1 MISLRPAVLIAAGVA
16 ALLPAQVIRTNPG
29 FSRNE
34 IARNDDGS
42 SSLAPLGFTINFF
55 GKPRSAAYVNNNGNI
70 TFDAALPTYTPF
82 GLQKTNREIIAAF
95 FADVDTR
102 GANSKLVTYGQDFV
116 DNHKA
121 FAANYVDV
129 GYFASHD
136 DKLNR
141 FQLVVVDRSETGN
154 GNFDI
159 EFNYERIAWETG
171 DASGGTN
178 GFGGVPAAVGWSN
191 GATAEGTS
199 FELPGSMV
207 SGAFLDGGPRALIRA
222 RLNNPVVGRLLFR
235 ARDGVLSPGLSVTT
249 GPALPDATVG
259 QPYSFA
265 FQFAGVQGAGRWEL
279 LPDVVAPPG
288 LSLSASGALTGV
300 PTAPGTYSFTV
311 SVTATVDGESQTAYR
326 RSSIVIQA
334 PRISITTACPL
345 GDGTVGVPYSVSLQ
359 ARGNHAPVVW
369 SVENRY
375 SLPPGIS
382 LSSSGAFQ
390 GIPQAPGTYDF
401 LLRAETTDTIGTE
414 PAARSC
420 RVTSHPAAVQLAS
433 GCALP
438 DATVGVP
445 YAQTI
450 HPSGG
455 AAPYRFEWAG
465 QLPPGLN
472 LSASGAM
479 TGTPTVPGA
488 YPFRLIISG
497 GQTHSA
503 SQDCAI
509 QVNAPVVSAAAS
521 CPLPEAQ
528 TSADYSAALR
538 ASGGTPPYTWSLA
551 GTLPPG
557 LILSPD
563 GVISGRPTSAGPFL
577 FRLLTV
583 DAAGN
588 ESGQPCSIRVVRGP
602 LSVGNC
608 PLPTAASGQ
617 PYLAQLSA
625 VGGVEPYIWTS
636 TGQLPPGLALSSSGV
651 ISGTATDAGTYNFG
665 VSLRDGSYTSAT
677 QTCSLRIEPQ
687 RLRIATSC
695 PVRPAVLGNPYS
707 TNFTATGGT
716 PPYQFTFGGFLP
728 DGLAS
733 ASDGTVS
740 GTPQRA
746 GTTSFLVRA
755 EDAAGGRSETIC
767 SIEVGLGDPPQV
779 RISDIPSKVDA
790 GRPDFAIGVELAQ
803 PYRLPVSGLLH
814 LAVTPDTRSPDGAAN
829 QADPHLRFANG
840 QLAANFTIPPGTT
853 RVNVPLA
860 STGTVAG
867 SVVAFLS
874 GVSAGGVDVPL
885 AATPRVFQVPAS
897 APVVSSACYVPQGA
911 GVELSV
917 LGYSTTREMK
927 SADISTSLGTVT
939 INLSDIAAEYY
950 AREETI
956 RAGGAFSLRV
966 PYAQPLAGTASVRLT
981 NTVGSSSPVSVSR
994 CP

>member
-1 MISLRPAVLIAAGVA
+1 MKRLLPVVLAAVGAA

-55 GKPRSAAYVNNNGNI
+55 GKPRNTAYVNNNGNI
-70 TFDAALPTYTPF
+70 TFDAALPTFTPF

-102 GANSKLVTYGQDFV
+102 GANSKLVTYGQDLV
-116 DNHKA
+116 DGHKA

-141 FQLVVVDRSETGN
+141 FQLVVVDRSETGS

-159 EFNYERIAWETG
+159 EFNYERITWETG

-191 GATAEGTS
+191 GTTADGTS

-207 SGAFLDGGPRALIRA
+207 SGAFLDGGPKALIRA

-249 GPALPDATVG
+249 GPVLPDAIVG

-279 LPDVVAPPG
+279 VPDVVAPPG
-288 LSLSASGALTGV
+288 LSLSASGTLTGV
-300 PTAPGTYSFTV
+300 ATAPGTYSFTV
-311 SVTATVDGESQTAYR
+311 AVTATVDGESQTAYR

-359 ARGNHAPVVW
+359 ARGNSSPIVW
-369 SVENRY
+369 SVDNRY

-382 LSSSGAFQ
+382 LSSLGALQ
-390 GIPQAPGTYDF
+390 GIPQAPGTFDF

-414 PAARSC
+414 PAGRSC
-420 RVTSHPAAVQLAS
+420 RVTIHPAAVQLAS

-445 YAQTI
+445 YAQSF

-455 AAPYRFEWAG
+455 ASPYRFELMG
-465 QLPPGLN
+465 QLPAGLS
-472 LSASGAM
+472 LSAAGAL
-479 TGTPTVPGA
+479 TGIPTVAGA
-488 YPFRLIISG
+488 YPFRLIISDARA
-497 GQTHSA
+497 HSA

-509 QVNAPVVSAAAS
+509 QVDAPVVSAAAS
-521 CPLPEAQ
+521 CPLPEAL
-528 TSADYSAALR
+528 TSADYSATLR

-557 LILSPD
+557 LILSPE

-583 DAAGN
+583 DRTGN
-588 ESGQPCSIRVVRGP
+588 ESGQPCSIRVMRGP

-608 PLPTAASGQ
+608 PLPNAALGEA
-617 PYLAQLSA
+617 YLAQLSA
-625 VGGVEPYIWTS
+625 VGGVEPYTWTS
-636 TGQLPPGLALSSSGV
+636 SGQLPPGLTLSSNGV
-651 ISGTATDAGTYNFG
+651 ISGTAADAGAYTFG
-665 VSLRDGSYTSAT
+665 VNLRDGSYASAI
-677 QTCSLRIEPQ
+677 QTCALRVEPQ
-687 RLRIATSC
+687 DLRIAASC

-707 TNFTATGGT
+707 TKFTAAGGT
-716 PPYQFTFGGFLP
+716 PPYQFTFAGFLP
-728 DGLAS
+728 DGLTA

-740 GTPQRA
+740 GTPRHA
-746 GTTSFLVRA
+746 GATSFLVQVA
-755 EDAAGGRSETIC
+755 DAAGGHSETIC
-767 SIEVGLGDPPQV
+767 SIEVGLGDPPRL
-779 RISDIPSKVDA
+779 RISDVPSKVDA
-790 GRPDFAIGVELAQ
+790 GRSDFAIGVELAQ

-814 LAVTPDTRSPDGAAN
+814 LAVTPDTRSLDGAAN

-840 QLAANFTIPPGTT
+840 QLAGNFTIPPGTT
-853 RVNVPLA
+853 RVTVPVV
-860 STGTVAG
+860 STGTVAS

-874 GVSAGGVDVPL
+874 GVRAAGVDVAL
-885 AATPRVFQVPAS
+885 AAAPRVFQVPAA
-897 APVVSSACYVPQGA
+897 APVVSSACYVPQGT
-911 GVELSV
+911 GVELTV
-917 LGYSTTREMK
+917 LGYSTSRELK
-927 SADISTSLGTVT
+927 SAEVTTSLGTMT
-939 INLSDIAAEYY
+939 SNLSDIAAEYY
-950 AREETI
+950 AREESI
-956 RAGGAFSLRV
+956 RAGGAFSLRI
-966 PYAQPLAGTASVRLT
+966 PYAQPLAGTVSIRLT
-981 NTVGSSSPVSVSR
+981 NTVGSSNQVSVSR